1 MLDVQLIDVIQVNN
15 TLGKGVQWSPQDRS
29 AWWTDIQER
38 KLYRLQWPSREL
50 EVFETPERLCAF
62 TFTDRNNCIVAA
74 FESGF
79 ALFDYRRGE
88 VLWQKKLLPENS
100 GMCFNNG
107 RIDRQGRF
115 WAGTMVEEGSR
126 SADGS
131 DRADAGLFR
140 LDTDGSVTQV
150 AGDIQISNGCAW
162 DPLGNHFYFAD
173 SARRKLYRYDFD
185 AQTGDISNRQLFA
198 RTIMHRYPG
207 GATVDAEGNLW
218 SAQWRGARVERY
230 GADGRSLGAVT
241 LPVSLT
247 TCVAFGG
254 ESMDL
259 LFVTSARESLS
270 EWVLDRERC
279 AGGLFVLQTPFKGLR
294 DPVFDSS
301 ALLEST
307 QNTKQTA

>member
-1 MLDVQLIDVIQVNN
+1 MLDVQLIDIIDVEN
-15 TLGKGVQWSPQDRS
+15 TLGEGVQWNHRDNSV
-29 AWWTDIQER
+29 WWTDIQECR
-38 KLYRLQWPSREL
+38 LYRLQWPGREL

-62 TFTDRNNCIVAA
+62 AFTDRDNCIVAA

-79 ALFDYRRGE
+79 ALFDYRQGE
-88 VLWQKKLLPENS
+88 VLWQKTLLPENS
-100 GMCFNNG
+100 GMRFNDG

-115 WAGTMVEEGSR
+115 WAGTMVEDDSR
-126 SADGS
+126 CADGS
-131 DRADAGLFR
+131 AGLFR
-140 LDTDGSVTQV
+140 LDADGSVTQV

-162 DPLGNHFYFAD
+162 DPQSEHFYFAD
-173 SARRKLYRYDFD
+173 TPRRKLYRYDFD
-185 AQTGDISNRQLFA
+185 AETGNISNRRLFA
-198 RTIMHRYPG
+198 RTPMHRYPD

-230 GADGRSLGAVT
+230 DADGRSLGAVT
-241 LPVSLT
+241 LPVSQT

-254 ESMDL
+254 ENMDL

-270 EWVLDRERC
+270 EWTLDRERC
-279 AGGLFVLQTPFKGLR
+279 AGGLFVLQTPFRGLQ

-307 QNTKQTA
+307 QCIQQSA